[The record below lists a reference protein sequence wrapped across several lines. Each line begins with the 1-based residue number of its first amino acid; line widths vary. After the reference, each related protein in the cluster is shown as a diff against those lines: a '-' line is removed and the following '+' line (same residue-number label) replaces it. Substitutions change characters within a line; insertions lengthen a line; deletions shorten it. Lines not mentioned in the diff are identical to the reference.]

1 MAKQTFFRSGSLI
14 EKQAGVLAHTNPKLN
29 KLKRTM
35 AIFIKSLL
43 WI

>member
-14 EKQAGVLAHTNPKLN
+14 EKQAGVLAPARPELN

-35 AIFIKSLL
+35 AIFMTSLL
-43 WI
+43 WF